1 MKRIKGIAAVML
13 TVLCTL
19 CLFGFTSSA
28 ADEGKWIKAWSTAA
42 TEVALNNFSGELPE
56 EIMNILKLL
65 PEDVR
70 EELLKELNG
79 LGGSEPLMNVAV
91 RTVITPT
98 ASGDEIRI
106 KFSNYYGKEPLV
118 INRAK
123 VALSDTSQTAS
134 GIDVLSLKPIIFSG
148 DDKVTIPVG
157 GEVYSDP
164 IPLKVTAGE
173 DIAVSLYIKDF
184 MKIRTMG
191 ITGGS
196 TYIRVAG
203 SDTSGYEMIESSNFN
218 LVYDIELDDDTKW
231 LHTVLDFMAGFLTG
245 TGSLDVPVSGGEI
258 SAVPVIT
265 DLEVLNPDDEAYSVV
280 VMGDSTVANSYPA
293 YLSEV
298 INEQGRT
305 NVGVSAQGL
314 KGNRLL
320 LNGLGF
326 DTLVNSESILG
337 RLKRDTVGL
346 DGKNQG
352 NVKYLILKAGA
363 HDIIYPVCSNVT
375 GVAQPTANL
384 IIEGY
389 KRIFSFC
396 HENNI
401 KVIVIGI
408 TPWGGYD
415 GSTYLGMGYDYEDR
429 TNEERK
435 KDWQI
440 AVDVNKWL
448 SNTSLHDGYVD
459 YNEISKNPLDPSALH
474 HNYTTDGL
482 LPTDTLQRM
491 WAESFPLSLI
501 GVDNNPKAAGIGVSA
516 SALTLYKG
524 DFKKL
529 TAKVMP
535 ESVNQA
541 VVWSSSDPSV
551 VAVDSKGNL
560 SAKAKGEA
568 VITVKTV
575 DKGYSGKGY
584 TATCKITVK
593 IKPESVKI
601 SGKETVLYT
610 TKSTKLSATVY
621 PSDTDFKDIVW
632 SSSNEKA
639 ATVDK
644 SGLVTA
650 TGKGTAVITAK
661 SSFDGNIKATYKI
674 TVKKK
679 VQVQAIYLNYDER
692 TRYVGTSFTLV
703 PTLNPSN
710 ATFPEVTWKSSNSK
724 VAKVDKNGKVTALK
738 KGVAVITCKSSDN
751 PGVSASCIVNVKI
764 KTTGVKLPT
773 KKLTLY
779 VSQTKTLKAEVS
791 PSNASNKKV
800 TWTSSNKKVATVS
813 KNGKIT
819 AKAPGTVTIT
829 VKTKNGGYKATCKL
843 TVKKYVKLKSFKLN
857 KSSVSIN
864 DGKTY
869 TLKAT
874 FSPSNAS
881 NKNLVWRSSDTSV
894 ATVSS
899 KGVVKGVKPGTATI
913 TCKSKETGKTVKC
926 TVKIKKVKVK
936 RVLFSEELY
945 TVKHNGKLQL
955 KALISPTNAT
965 NQKVKW
971 KSSHPEYV
979 KVSSSG
985 KVTGLKLGKTATIT
999 ATSVDGKKI
1008 GYCKVKVERVPVTAL
1023 KLNKTTA
1030 AAFTGGTVTLTPKFT
1045 PSKPSNSKVTW
1056 TSSDTKLATVSSDG
1070 VVKALKA
1077 GTVTVTCTASDG
1089 GYTAKCTVVIEEG
1102 IKATGIKLDKKSEEA
1117 NVGTAFNLVA
1127 TIEPSNATNKK
1138 VVWFSSNTSVATV
1151 SSNGRV
1157 VTLKEGVTYIRAKTA
1172 DGKYTASCRIN
1183 VVP

>member
-1 MKRIKGIAAVML
+1 MKKIKGIFSVTL
-13 TVLCTL
+13 TVLCAL
-19 CLFGFTSSA
+19 CLFTFTSSA
-28 ADEGKWIKAWSTAA
+28 AEEGKWIKTWGTAA
-42 TEVALNNFSGELPE
+42 TEMSLNNFSGNSIEGFLDFLP
-56 EIMNILKLL
+56 K
-65 PEDVR
+65 DVR
-70 EELLKELNG
+70 DEIFGELLG
-79 LGGSEPLMNVAV
+79 GIGSEELMNVAI

-98 ASGDEIRI
+98 ASGEELRV
-106 KFSNYYGKEPLV
+106 KFSNFYGKEPLV
-118 INRAK
+118 INRSK
-123 VALSDTSQTAS
+123 VALSDTSETAS
-134 GIDVLSLKPIIFSG
+134 GIDPFSMSTLKFSG
-148 DDKVTIPVG
+148 KETVTIPAG
-157 GEVYSDP
+157 QEIYSDP
-164 IPLKVTAGE
+164 ILFNVVAGQ
-173 DIAVSLYIKDF
+173 DIAVSTYIKDF
-184 MKIRTMG
+184 MGIRTMG
-191 ITGGS
+191 LTGGS

-203 SDTSGYEMIESSNFN
+203 SDTSGIELIESDNFN

-231 LHTVLDFMAGFLTG
+231 LHAVLDFFAGIFTG
-245 TGSLDVPVSGGEI
+245 KGSFDVPVSGGSI
-258 SAVPVIT
+258 SLIPVIT
-265 DLEVLNPDDEAYSVV
+265 DIEVLNPDEDAFSVV
-280 VMGDSTVANSYPA
+280 VIGDSTVANNYPSYLA
-293 YLSEV
+293 QM
-298 INEQGRT
+298 INEKGRT
-305 NVGVSAQGL
+305 DIGISAKGL
-314 KGNRLL
+314 MGNRLL
-320 LNGLGF
+320 AKGLGY
-326 DTLVNSESILG
+326 DNLINSESISD

-346 DGKNQG
+346 DGKNHG
-352 NVKYLILKAGA
+352 NVKYLIIKAGA
-363 HDIIYPVCSNVT
+363 HDIIHPVCSNVT
-375 GVAQPTANL
+375 GETQPTANV

-389 KRIFSFC
+389 KKVFEFC
-396 HENNI
+396 RKNNI

-415 GSTYLGMGYDYEDR
+415 GSSYLGMGPDYKKR
-429 TNEERK
+429 TVDERK

-448 SNTSLHDGYVD
+448 SNTSFHDGYID

-482 LPTDTLQRM
+482 LPTDTLQRK
-491 WAESFPLSLI
+491 WAEELPLAVI
-501 GVDNNPKAAGIGVSA
+501 GVDDNPRAIGVGISE
-516 SALTLYKG
+516 SELTLYKG
-524 DFKKL
+524 EYKKL
-529 TAKVMP
+529 SAKVMP
-535 ESVNQA
+535 ETVNQA
-541 VVWSSSDPSV
+541 VTWSSSDPSV

-560 SAKAKGEA
+560 SAKTKGEA
-568 VITVKTV
+568 VITVKTA

-584 TATCKITVK
+584 TASCKITVK

-610 TKSTKLSATVY
+610 TKSVKLSASVY
-621 PSDTDFKDIVW
+621 PSDTDFKGLVW
-632 SSSNEKA
+632 SSSNEKV
-639 ATVDK
+639 ATVDQN
-644 SGLVTA
+644 GLVTA
-650 TGKGTAVITAK
+650 AGKGTAVITAK
-661 SSFDGNIKATYKI
+661 SSFDGNIKATYTI

-692 TRYVGTSFTLV
+692 TRYVGTTFTLV
-703 PTLNPSN
+703 PTMNPSN
-710 ATFPEVTWKSSNSK
+710 ATYPEVTWKSSNAK

-738 KGVAVITCKSSDN
+738 AGVAVITCKSEDN
-751 PGVSASCIVNVKI
+751 PGVSASCIVNVRI

-779 VSQTKTLKAEVS
+779 VSQTKTLKAEVL

-800 TWTSSNKKVATVS
+800 SWSSSNKKVATVS
-813 KNGKIT
+813 KSGKIT
-819 AKAPGTVTIT
+819 AKAPGTATIT
-829 VKTKNGGYKATCKL
+829 VKTKNGGYKATCKH

-857 KSSVSIN
+857 KSAVSIN

-881 NKNLVWRSSDTSV
+881 NKDLIWKSSNTAV

-899 KGVVKGVKPGTATI
+899 KGVVKGVKPGTATV

-936 RVLFSEELY
+936 RVLFAEKTY

-971 KSSHPEYV
+971 KSSHPEFV
-979 KVSSSG
+979 KVSSNG

-1008 GYCKVKVERVPVTAL
+1008 AYCKVKVESVSVTGL

-1045 PSKPSNSKVTW
+1045 PSKPSNTKVTW
-1056 TSSDTKLATVSSDG
+1056 TSSDTKLATVSADG

-1077 GTVTVTCTASDG
+1077 GTVTVTCTSSDG
-1089 GYTAKCTVVIEEG
+1089 GYTAKCTVVIEES

-1117 NVGTAFNLVA
+1117 NVGTAFNLIA
-1127 TIEPSNATNKK
+1127 TIEPNNASNKK
-1138 VVWFSSNTSVATV
+1138 VVWSSSNPSVATV
-1151 SSNGRV
+1151 SANGRV
-1157 VTLKEGVTYIRAKTA
+1157 VTLKEGVTYIKAKTE
-1172 DGKYTASCRIN
+1172 DGRYSASCRIN

>member
-1 MKRIKGIAAVML
+1 MKKIKGMFAVII
-13 TVLCTL
+13 TALCVL
-19 CLFGFTSSA
+19 CLFSFTSSA
-28 ADEGKWIKAWSTAA
+28 AEGGKWIKAWSTAA
-42 TEVALNNFSGELPE
+42 TEVALNNFTVEIPE
-56 EIMNILKLL
+56 DIMKILNLL
-65 PEDVR
+65 PKDVR

-79 LGGSEPLMNVAV
+79 LIGSEPLMNVAM

-118 INRAK
+118 IDRAK
-123 VALSDTSQTAS
+123 VALSDTSETAS
-134 GIDVLSLKPIIFSG
+134 GIDQFSMKPIIFSG

-164 IPLKVTAGE
+164 IPLKVVAGE
-173 DIAVSLYIKDF
+173 DIAISLYIKDF

-196 TYIRVAG
+196 TYIKVAG
-203 SDTSGYEMIESSNFN
+203 SDSSGYDLIESANFN
-218 LVYDIELDDDTKW
+218 LIYDIEVDEETKW
-231 LHTVLDFMAGFLTG
+231 LHAVLDFMAGFLTG
-245 TGSLDVPVSGGEI
+245 TGSLDVPLSGGEI
-258 SAVPVIT
+258 YAVPVIT
-265 DLEVLNPDDEAYSVV
+265 DVEVLNPDDKAYSVV
-280 VMGDSTVANSYPA
+280 VLGDSTVANSYPD

-298 INEQGRT
+298 IVEQGRT
-305 NVGVSAQGL
+305 DVGISAKGL
-314 KGNRLL
+314 RGNKLL
-320 LNGLGF
+320 SKGLGF
-326 DTLVNSESILG
+326 DTLVNSESILD

-352 NVKYLILKAGA
+352 NVKYLIVKAGA

-375 GVAQPTANL
+375 GEIQPTADA
-384 IIEGY
+384 IVEGY
-389 KRIFSFC
+389 KKIFSFC

-415 GSTYLGMGYDYEDR
+415 GSTYLGMGPDYKDR
-429 TNEERK
+429 TNEARK
-435 KDWQI
+435 RDWQI
-440 AVDVNKWL
+440 AANVNKWL

-459 YNEISKNPLDPSALH
+459 YNEISKNPLDSSALH

-482 LPTDTLQRM
+482 LPADNLQRI
-491 WAESFPLSLI
+491 WAESFPLALI
-501 GVDNNPKAAGIGVSA
+501 GVDSNPRAAGVGISD
-516 SALTLYKG
+516 SELTIYKG

-541 VVWSSSDPSV
+541 VTWTSSDPSV

-575 DKGYSGKGY
+575 DNGYSGKGY
-584 TATCKITVK
+584 TASCKITVK
-593 IKPESVKI
+593 IKPESVRI
-601 SGKETVLYT
+601 SGNEAVLYT
-610 TKSTKLSATVY
+610 TKSTKLSASVY
-621 PSDTDFKDIVW
+621 PSDTDFKGIVW

-639 ATVDK
+639 ATVDQN
-644 SGLVTA
+644 GLVAA

-661 SSFDGNIKATYKI
+661 SSFDGNIKATYTV

-703 PTLNPSN
+703 PTMNPSN

-724 VAKVDKNGKVTALK
+724 IAKVDKNGKVTALK
-738 KGVAVITCKSSDN
+738 KGVAVFTCKSVDN
-751 PGVSASCIVNVKI
+751 PGVSASCIVEVRI

-779 VSQTKTLKAEVS
+779 VSQTKTLKAEIS
-791 PSNASNKKV
+791 PSNASNKNV
-800 TWTSSNKKVATVS
+800 TWSSSDKKVATVS
-813 KNGKIT
+813 KSGKIT
-819 AKAPGTVTIT
+819 AKAPGTATIT

-843 TVKKYVKLKSFKLN
+843 TVKKYVKLKSFSLN

-869 TLKAT
+869 TLKVT
-874 FSPSNAS
+874 YSPSNAS
-881 NKNLVWRSSDTSV
+881 NKDLVWKSSNTSV

-936 RVLFSEELY
+936 RVLFSEKTY

-965 NQKVKW
+965 NKKVKW

-985 KVTGLKLGKTATIT
+985 KVTGLKLGKTVTIT
-999 ATSVDGKKI
+999 ATSVDGKKV
-1008 GYCKVKVERVPVTAL
+1008 GYCKIKVEKVPVTGL

-1030 AAFTGGTVTLTPKFT
+1030 AAYTGGTVTLTPKFT
-1045 PSKPSNSKVTW
+1045 PSKPSNSKVVW
-1056 TSSDTKLATVSSDG
+1056 TTSDSKLATVSSDG

-1077 GTVTVTCTASDG
+1077 GTVTVTCTAADG
-1089 GYTAKCTVVIEEG
+1089 GYSAKCTVVIEEG
-1102 IKATGIKLDKKSEEA
+1102 IKATGIKLDKKSVEA
-1117 NVGTAFNLVA
+1117 NVDTAFNLIA
-1127 TIEPSNATNKK
+1127 TIEPSNASNKK
-1138 VVWFSSNTSVATV
+1138 VVWSSSNTSVATV

-1157 VTLKEGVTYIRAKTA
+1157 VTLKEGVTYIRAKTE
-1172 DGKYTASCRIN
+1172 DGRYTASCRIN

>member
-1 MKRIKGIAAVML
+1 MKKIKGIFAVTV
-13 TVLCTL
+13 TVLCVL
-19 CLFGFTSSA
+19 CLFTFTSSA
-28 ADEGKWIKAWSTAA
+28 AEEGKWIKTWGTTA
-42 TEVALNNFSGELPE
+42 TDMSVNDFQVGLPDGF
-56 EIMNILKLL
+56 LDFL
-65 PEDVR
+65 PDDV
-70 EELLKELNG
+70 LDKIYG
-79 LGGSEPLMNVAV
+79 HILGGSSSGEIINVAI

-98 ASGDEIRI
+98 ASGDELRV
-106 KFSNYYGKEPLV
+106 KFSNYYGKNPLV

-123 VALSDTSQTAS
+123 VALSDTSETAS
-134 GIDVLSLKPIIFSG
+134 GIDPFSMSTLKFSG
-148 DDKVTIPVG
+148 KETVTIPAG
-157 GEVYSDP
+157 QEIYSDP
-164 IPLKVTAGE
+164 ILFNVVAGQ
-173 DIAVSLYIKDF
+173 DIAVSTYIKDF
-184 MKIRTMG
+184 MGIRTMG
-191 ITGGS
+191 LTGGS
-196 TYIRVAG
+196 TYIKVAG
-203 SDTSGYEMIESSNFN
+203 SDTSGIELIESDNFN
-218 LVYDIELDDDTKW
+218 LVYDIEVDDDTKW
-231 LHTVLDFMAGFLTG
+231 LHTLLDFFAGILTG
-245 TGSLDVPVSGGEI
+245 KGSLDVPVSGGEI
-258 SAVPVIT
+258 DVIPVIT
-265 DLEVLNPDDEAYSVV
+265 DIEILNPDENAFSVV
-280 VMGDSTVANSYPA
+280 VIGDSTVANNYPA
-293 YLSEV
+293 YISQAIHES
-298 INEQGRT
+298 NRT
-305 NVGVSAQGL
+305 DVGISAKGL
-314 KGNRLL
+314 MGNRLL
-320 LNGLGF
+320 AGGLGY
-326 DTLVNSESILG
+326 DSLIYSQSITD
-337 RLKRDTVGL
+337 RLKRDTIGL

-363 HDIIYPVCSNVT
+363 LDIIYPVCSNVNSEI
-375 GVAQPTANL
+375 QPTANV

-389 KRIFSFC
+389 KKIFGFC
-396 HENNI
+396 HENGI
-401 KVIVIGI
+401 KVVVIGI

-415 GSTYLGMGYDYEDR
+415 GSSYLGMGPDYKDR
-429 TNEERK
+429 TVDGRK

-448 SNTSLHDGYVD
+448 SNTSLHDGYID
-459 YNEISKNPLDPSALH
+459 YNEISKNPLDSSALH

-482 LPTDTLQRM
+482 LPTDTLQRK
-491 WAESFPLSLI
+491 WAEEFPLAII
-501 GVDNNPKAAGIGVSA
+501 GVDDNPRAAGVGISD
-516 SALTLYKG
+516 SELTLYKG
-524 DFKKL
+524 EYRKL

-535 ESVNQA
+535 ENVNQA
-541 VVWSSSDPSV
+541 VTWSSSDPSV

-560 SAKAKGEA
+560 SAKTKGEA

-584 TATCKITVK
+584 TASCKITVK

-601 SGKETVLYT
+601 SGTETVLYT
-610 TKSTKLSATVY
+610 TKTMKLSASVY
-621 PSDTDFKDIVW
+621 PSDTDFKGIVW

-639 ATVDK
+639 ATVDQN
-644 SGLVTA
+644 GLVTA

-661 SSFDGNIKATYKI
+661 SSFDGNIKATYTV

-679 VQVQAIYLNYDER
+679 IQVEAIYLNYDER

-703 PTLNPSN
+703 PTMDPSN
-710 ATFPEVTWKSSNSK
+710 ATFPAVTWKSSNTK

-738 KGVAVITCKSSDN
+738 EGVAVITCKSEDN
-751 PGVSASCIVNVKI
+751 PGVSAYCIVNVKI

-779 VSQTKTLKAEVS
+779 VSQTKTLKSEVL

-800 TWTSSNKKVATVS
+800 SWSSSNKKVATVS
-813 KNGKIT
+813 KSGKIT
-819 AKAPGTVTIT
+819 AKAPGTTTIT

-874 FSPSNAS
+874 FSPSKAS
-881 NKNLVWRSSDTSV
+881 NKNLTWKSSNTAV

-899 KGVVKGVKPGTATI
+899 KGVVKAVKPGTATI

-936 RVLFSEELY
+936 RVLFSEDIY

-955 KALISPTNAT
+955 KALISPANAT

-971 KSSHPEYV
+971 ESSHPEFV
-979 KVSSSG
+979 KVSSKG

-1008 GYCKVKVERVPVTAL
+1008 GYCKVKVERVPVTGL

-1045 PSKPSNSKVTW
+1045 PSKPSDAKVTW
-1056 TSSDTKLATVSSDG
+1056 TSSDTKLATVSTDG

-1077 GTVTVTCTASDG
+1077 GIVTVTCTSSDG
-1089 GYTAKCTVVIEEG
+1089 GYTARCTVVIEEG
-1102 IKATGIKLDKKSEEA
+1102 IKTTGIKLDKKSEEA
-1117 NVGTAFNLVA
+1117 NVGTAFNLIA
-1127 TIEPSNATNKK
+1127 TIEPYNASNKK
-1138 VVWFSSNTSVATV
+1138 VVWSSSNPAVATV
-1151 SSNGRV
+1151 SANGRV
-1157 VTLKEGVTYIRAKTA
+1157 VTLKEGVTYIKAKTE
-1172 DGKYTASCRIN
+1172 DGRYSASCRIN

>member
-1 MKRIKGIAAVML
+1 MKKIKGIFSVIL
-13 TVLCTL
+13 TVLCAL
-19 CLFGFTSSA
+19 CLFTFTSSA
-28 ADEGKWIKAWSTAA
+28 AEEGKWIKTWSTAA
-42 TEVALNNFSGELPE
+42 TEMSLNNFSGNSIEGFLDFLPKDIRDKIFGEL
-56 EIMNILKLL
+56 
-65 PEDVR
+65 
-70 EELLKELNG
+70 
-79 LGGSEPLMNVAV
+79 LGGSGSQELMNVAI

-98 ASGDEIRI
+98 ASGEELRV

-118 INRAK
+118 INRSK
-123 VALSDTSQTAS
+123 VALSDTSETAS
-134 GIDVLSLKPIIFSG
+134 GIDSFSMSTLKFSG
-148 DDKVTIPVG
+148 KETVTIPAG
-157 GEVYSDP
+157 QEIYSDP
-164 IPLKVTAGE
+164 ILFNVVAGQ
-173 DIAVSLYIKDF
+173 DIAVSTYIKDF
-184 MKIRTMG
+184 MGIRTMG
-191 ITGGS
+191 LTGGS
-196 TYIRVAG
+196 TYIKVAG
-203 SDTSGYEMIESSNFN
+203 SDTSGIELIESDNFN

-231 LHTVLDFMAGFLTG
+231 LHAVLDFMAGLFTG
-245 TGSLDVPVSGGEI
+245 TGSFDVPVSGGSI
-258 SAVPVIT
+258 SLIPVIT
-265 DLEVLNPDDEAYSVV
+265 DIEVLNPDEDAFSVV
-280 VMGDSTVANSYPA
+280 VIGDSTVANNYPSYIA
-293 YLSEV
+293 QE
-298 INEQGRT
+298 INENGRSD
-305 NVGVSAQGL
+305 VGISAKGL
-314 KGNRLL
+314 MGNRLL
-320 LNGLGF
+320 AGGLGY
-326 DTLVNSESILG
+326 DNLINSESISD

-375 GVAQPTANL
+375 GEFQPTANV

-389 KRIFSFC
+389 KKIFEFC
-396 HENNI
+396 RKNNI

-415 GSTYLGMGYDYEDR
+415 GSSYLGIGPDYKKR
-429 TNEERK
+429 TADERK

-448 SNTSLHDGYVD
+448 SNTSLHDGYID
-459 YNEISKNPLDPSALH
+459 YNEISKNPLDSSALH

-482 LPTDTLQRM
+482 LPTDTLQRK
-491 WAESFPLSLI
+491 WAEELPLAVI
-501 GVDNNPKAAGIGVSA
+501 GVDDNPRAVGVGISE
-516 SALTLYKG
+516 SELTLYKG
-524 DFKKL
+524 EYRKL

-535 ESVNQA
+535 ETVNQA
-541 VVWSSSDPSV
+541 VTWTSSDPYV

-568 VITVKTV
+568 VITVKTA
-575 DKGYSGKGY
+575 DKGYNGKGY
-584 TATCKITVK
+584 TASCKVSVK
-593 IKPESVKI
+593 IKPQSVKI
-601 SGKETVLYT
+601 SGAETVLYT
-610 TKSTKLSATVY
+610 TKSTKLSASVY
-621 PSDTDFKDIVW
+621 PSDTDFKSLVW
-632 SSSNEKA
+632 SSSNEKV
-639 ATVDK
+639 ATVDQN
-644 SGLVTA
+644 GLVTA
-650 TGKGTAVITAK
+650 AGKGTVVITAK
-661 SSFDGNIKATYKI
+661 SSFDGNIKATYTI

-703 PTLNPSN
+703 PTMNPSN
-710 ATFPEVTWKSSNSK
+710 ATYPEVTWKSSNSK

-738 KGVAVITCKSSDN
+738 AGVAVITCKSEDN

-779 VSQTKTLKAEVS
+779 VSQTKTLKAEVL
-791 PSNASNKKV
+791 PSNASNKSV
-800 TWTSSNKKVATVS
+800 SWSSSNKKVATVS
-813 KNGKIT
+813 KSGKIT
-819 AKAPGTVTIT
+819 AKAPGTATIT
-829 VKTKNGGYKATCKL
+829 VKTKNGGYKATCKI
-843 TVKKYVKLKSFKLN
+843 TVKKYVKLKYFKLN

-881 NKNLVWRSSDTSV
+881 NKDLTWKSSNTAV

-913 TCKSKETGKTVKC
+913 SCKSKETGKTVKC
-926 TVKIKKVKVK
+926 TVKIKRVKVK
-936 RVLFSEELY
+936 RVLFAEDIY

-965 NQKVKW
+965 NKKVKW
-971 KSSHPEYV
+971 KSSHPEFV

-999 ATSVDGKKI
+999 ATSVDGKKVA
-1008 GYCKVKVERVPVTAL
+1008 YCKVKVEKVPVTAI

-1045 PSKPSNSKVTW
+1045 PSKPSDSKVTW
-1056 TSSDTKLATVSSDG
+1056 TSSDTKLATVSADG

-1077 GTVTVTCTASDG
+1077 GTVTVTCKTSDG

-1117 NVGTAFNLVA
+1117 NVGTAFNLIA
-1127 TIEPSNATNKK
+1127 TIEPNNASNKK
-1138 VVWFSSNTSVATV
+1138 VVWSSSNPAVATV
-1151 SSNGRV
+1151 SANGRV
-1157 VTLKEGVTYIRAKTA
+1157 VTLKEGVTYIKAKTE
-1172 DGKYTASCRIN
+1172 DGRYSASCRIN

>member
-1 MKRIKGIAAVML
+1 MKKIKGIFSVIL
-13 TVLCTL
+13 TVLCAL
-19 CLFGFTSSA
+19 CLFTFTSSA
-28 ADEGKWIKAWSTAA
+28 AEEGKWIKTWSTAA
-42 TEVALNNFSGELPE
+42 TEMSLNNFSDNSIEGFLDFLPKDIRDKIFGEL
-56 EIMNILKLL
+56 
-65 PEDVR
+65 
-70 EELLKELNG
+70 
-79 LGGSEPLMNVAV
+79 LGGSGSQELMNVAI

-98 ASGDEIRI
+98 ASGEELRV

-118 INRAK
+118 INRSK
-123 VALSDTSQTAS
+123 VALSDTSETAS
-134 GIDVLSLKPIIFSG
+134 GIDSFSMSTLKFSG
-148 DDKVTIPVG
+148 KETVTIPAG
-157 GEVYSDP
+157 QEIYSDP
-164 IPLKVTAGE
+164 ILFNVVAGQ
-173 DIAVSLYIKDF
+173 DIAVSTYIKDF
-184 MKIRTMG
+184 MGIRTMG
-191 ITGGS
+191 LTGGS
-196 TYIRVAG
+196 TYIKVAG
-203 SDTSGYEMIESSNFN
+203 SDTSGIELIESDNFN

-231 LHTVLDFMAGFLTG
+231 LHAVLDFMAGLFTG
-245 TGSLDVPVSGGEI
+245 TGSFDVPVSSGSI
-258 SAVPVIT
+258 SLIPVIT
-265 DLEVLNPDDEAYSVV
+265 DIEVLNPDEDAFSVV
-280 VMGDSTVANSYPA
+280 VIGDSTVANNYPSYIA
-293 YLSEV
+293 QE
-298 INEQGRT
+298 INENGRSD
-305 NVGVSAQGL
+305 VGISAKGL
-314 KGNRLL
+314 MGNRLL
-320 LNGLGF
+320 AGGLGY
-326 DTLVNSESILG
+326 DNLINSESISD

-375 GVAQPTANL
+375 GEFQPTANV

-389 KRIFSFC
+389 KKIFEFC
-396 HENNI
+396 RKNNI

-415 GSTYLGMGYDYEDR
+415 GSSYLGIGPDYKKR
-429 TNEERK
+429 TADERK

-448 SNTSLHDGYVD
+448 SNTSLHDGYID
-459 YNEISKNPLDPSALH
+459 YNEISKNPLDSSALH

-482 LPTDTLQRM
+482 LPTDTLQRK
-491 WAESFPLSLI
+491 WAEELPLAVI
-501 GVDNNPKAAGIGVSA
+501 GVDDNPRAVGVGISE
-516 SALTLYKG
+516 SELTLYKG
-524 DFKKL
+524 EYRKL

-535 ESVNQA
+535 ETVNQA
-541 VVWSSSDPSV
+541 VTWTSSDPYV

-568 VITVKTV
+568 VITVKTA
-575 DKGYSGKGY
+575 DKGYNGKGY
-584 TATCKITVK
+584 TASCKVSVK
-593 IKPESVKI
+593 IKPQSVKI
-601 SGKETVLYT
+601 SGAETVLYT
-610 TKSTKLSATVY
+610 TKSTKLSASVY
-621 PSDTDFKDIVW
+621 PSDTDFKSLVW
-632 SSSNEKA
+632 SSSNEKV
-639 ATVDK
+639 ATVDQN
-644 SGLVTA
+644 GLVTA
-650 TGKGTAVITAK
+650 AGKGTVVITAK
-661 SSFDGNIKATYKI
+661 SSFDGNIKATYTI

-703 PTLNPSN
+703 PTMNPSN
-710 ATFPEVTWKSSNSK
+710 ATYPEVTWKSSNSK

-738 KGVAVITCKSSDN
+738 AGVAVITCKSEDN

-779 VSQTKTLKAEVS
+779 VSQTKTLKAEVL
-791 PSNASNKKV
+791 PSNASNKSV
-800 TWTSSNKKVATVS
+800 SWSSSNKKVATVS
-813 KNGKIT
+813 KSGKIT
-819 AKAPGTVTIT
+819 AKAPGTATIT
-829 VKTKNGGYKATCKL
+829 VKTKNGGYKATCKI
-843 TVKKYVKLKSFKLN
+843 TVKKYVKLKYFKLN

-864 DGKTY
+864 DGKIY

-881 NKNLVWRSSDTSV
+881 NKDLTWKSSNTAV

-913 TCKSKETGKTVKC
+913 SCKSKETGKTVKC
-926 TVKIKKVKVK
+926 TVKIKRVKVK
-936 RVLFSEELY
+936 RVLFAEDIY

-965 NQKVKW
+965 NKKVKW
-971 KSSHPEYV
+971 KSSHPEFV

-999 ATSVDGKKI
+999 ATSVDGKKVA
-1008 GYCKVKVERVPVTAL
+1008 YCKVKVEKVPVTAI

-1045 PSKPSNSKVTW
+1045 PSKPSDSKVTW
-1056 TSSDTKLATVSSDG
+1056 TSSDTKLATVSADG

-1077 GTVTVTCTASDG
+1077 GTVTVTCKTSDG

-1117 NVGTAFNLVA
+1117 NVGTAFNLIA
-1127 TIEPSNATNKK
+1127 TIEPNNASNKK
-1138 VVWFSSNTSVATV
+1138 VVWSSSNPAVATV
-1151 SSNGRV
+1151 SANGRV
-1157 VTLKEGVTYIRAKTA
+1157 VTLKEGVTYIKAKTE
-1172 DGKYTASCRIN
+1172 DGRYSASCRIN